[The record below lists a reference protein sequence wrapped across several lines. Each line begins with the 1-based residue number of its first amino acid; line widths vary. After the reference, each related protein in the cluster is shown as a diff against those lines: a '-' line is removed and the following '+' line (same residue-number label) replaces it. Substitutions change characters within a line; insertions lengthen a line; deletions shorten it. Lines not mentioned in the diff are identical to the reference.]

1 MFGCLGRLG
10 CLLILALAAAVGW
23 FTHDTWYPKLRE
35 RLGGPKPVVSASSA
49 KWEPLTAEGSA
60 RARLAV
66 AKLSAKNG
74 PVYVDVPVGD
84 LAAYALDPALRDL
97 RSDSVGAEAL
107 ARDDRLYVRAKVDLA
122 QLIDVKALGP
132 LSSVVGGKQE
142 ITVRGRLEV
151 VSPGHAQFRVDQIAL
166 KELQLPEA
174 LIENIVGRIRSK
186 DRTTGTPKNAIPVH
200 VPLELADVRIAKGHV
215 VLYKSV
221 P

>member
-10 CLLILALAAAVGW
+10 CLLVLALAAAVGW
-23 FTHDTWYPKLRE
+23 FTHDSWYPKLRA
-35 RLGGPKPVVSASSA
+35 RLGGPKPVATLSSA

-84 LAAYALDPALRDL
+84 LAAYALDPALCDL
-97 RSDSVGAEAL
+97 HSDSVGAEAL
-107 ARDDRLYVRAKVDLA
+107 ARDDRLSVRARVNLA
-122 QLIDVKALGP
+122 DLIDVKALGP
-132 LSSVVGGKQE
+132 LASAVGGKQE
-142 ITVRGRLEV
+142 ITVRGKLEV
-151 VSPGHAQFRVDQIAL
+151 VSPGHAQFRIDQIAL
-166 KELQLPEA
+166 KELNLPEA
-174 LIENIVGRIRSK
+174 LIENIVGRIRTK
-186 DRTTGTPKNAIPVH
+186 DRTANTPKNAIPVH
-200 VPLELADVRIAKGHV
+200 VPMELADVRIAKGHV